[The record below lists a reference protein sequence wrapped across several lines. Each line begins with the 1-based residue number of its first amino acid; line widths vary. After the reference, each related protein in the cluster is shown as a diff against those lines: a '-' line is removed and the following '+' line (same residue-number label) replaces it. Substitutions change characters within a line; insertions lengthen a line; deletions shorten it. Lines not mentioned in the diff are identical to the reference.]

1 MYIKHIIK
9 ILKINKEPK
18 KDKNYIRR
26 YKYNKEVILIEK

>member
-9 ILKINKEPK
+9 ILKVDKELK

-26 YKYNKEVILIEK
+26 YKHNKEVILIEK